1 VAEYEALV
9 NGVRITAEL
18 RVQWLYIRG
27 DSELIVNQVM
37 GESNCHDSHMV
48 AYL

>member
-18 RVQWLYIRG
+18 RV
-27 DSELIVNQVM
+27 
-37 GESNCHDSHMV
+37 
-48 AYL
+48 